1 MGIATTLYSA
11 VRPKMVK
18 SFSFRPRF
26 NVALT
31 AGNANFEEAVV
42 VSRYSGFEDPYL
54 HLLYAMLVL
63 ARSPVVKRIF
73 LGCKKPEVLFETDS
87 GTEQIESPPNYQVFI
102 GFVERLEALG
112 KPIYVLEEHRID
124 LWRIFSIN
132 DQIQLRSE
140 GSRAKQVETPFR
152 PNVELVVQSLI
163 NWRGATDGNCSSID
177 ELIAW
182 LEHDIS
188 SRCKMSSIEISP
200 PSSDQIKS
208 ALSELHHSGR
218 LHVSSNLI
226 PVNR

>member
-1 MGIATTLYSA
+1 
-11 VRPKMVK
+11 
-18 SFSFRPRF
+18 
-26 NVALT
+26 
-31 AGNANFEEAVV
+31 
-42 VSRYSGFEDPYL
+42 
-54 HLLYAMLVL
+54 
-63 ARSPVVKRIF
+63 
-73 LGCKKPEVLFETDS
+73 
-87 GTEQIESPPNYQVFI
+87 VFI

-140 GSRAKQVETPFR
+140 GSLAKQVETPFR

-163 NWRGATDGNCSSID
+163 NWRGATDGNCSSVD

-188 SRCKMSSIEISP
+188 SRCNMSSMEVSP

-226 PVNR
+226 PINR